1 MMNSRWRINSLVVI
15 FSWLLS
21 IQTGVQSSLTANDA
35 FEDSIKPFLKTYCIQ
50 CHGSETSEG
59 ELRLDTISND
69 FVNRPF
75 AGHWI
80 EVLDRINLGEMP
92 PEDELQP
99 SEAELAKTT
108 EWITQQLQLA
118 QHQRESTGGQVLLRR
133 LTRHEYANTVRD
145 LLGVE
150 FVAGEGP
157 IDLLPPDGSIRGFHR
172 NSNALFVDPSL
183 MNAYLEVAALI
194 SDQAIRF
201 RPPLVPQRTVRF
213 EYKDIIG
220 SAMNYQIDDRSAY
233 LDKETLVIMQ
243 GSARSYAKLR
253 HPFNE
258 REVPITGRYRVRIKA
273 SAVQGERSEPIY
285 MRVKQGPDDNI
296 AQFRV
301 DATPESPQVY
311 EFETVR
317 DEMLQGEYEVSLVN
331 DTKFQDY
338 LGNRGERARAADQ
351 LLQQGEAEQA
361 TIEKT
366 RLRAQGEDFN
376 SMFRPDVLD
385 LSKLPQLHLE
395 WIEVTGPLQEAFP
408 PESMKRLFPNGWIS
422 GKLNVS
428 DARRIMQELLPKV
441 YRRPVTENE
450 VAEVVN
456 LVETEMELG
465 NSFEAALK
473 TGLIATLCSPKFL
486 YVFEPEAAA
495 ESERRLSTHE
505 LATRLSYFLW
515 SSLPDET
522 LRDLAADHSLRQP
535 EILDAQVDRMLADSR
550 IDGFMDG
557 FVRQWLKIDEFN
569 RFPPDQAI
577 FPEYY
582 ATELSGIDSDIL
594 AQPIEMVR
602 EILNKKESLLA
613 LLDSDWTMLNERLAA
628 FYGINGVS
636 GEEFQRVSL
645 PREFPDHS
653 DTHIRGGLLGMA
665 GIHRWGSDGSRTK
678 PVDRGKYLLDVL
690 YNDPPP
696 PPPPNAGEIEPNL
709 NGQKLTVRERLAKH
723 REQTSCNNCH
733 RRIDP
738 YGLALE
744 NFNVIGQW
752 RTLED
757 GEKPI
762 NQWGNDRP
770 KIEIGATFPSGETY
784 NDFAS
789 FKRTILQQDE
799 RFLRGLSEKLLMYAL
814 ARTLEPSDRSLID
827 LAVAN
832 CRKDGDSMS
841 AIIKTIVQSETFQR
855 K

>member
-1 MMNSRWRINSLVVI
+1 MINSRSCIISLIVI
-15 FSWLLS
+15 SCWLLF
-21 IQTGVQSSLTANDA
+21 VQPGERSHLIADET
-35 FEDSIKPFLKTYCIQ
+35 FEDSIQPFLKTYCIQ

-59 ELRLDTISND
+59 ELRLDNISND

-92 PEDELQP
+92 PTDEQQP
-99 SEAELAKTT
+99 SASELEKFT
-108 EWITQQLQLA
+108 EWVTQQLQLA

-150 FVAGEGP
+150 FVDGEGP
-157 IDLLPPDGSIRGFHR
+157 IDLLPPDGSIKGFHR

-213 EYKDIIG
+213 EYKDIVG
-220 SAMNYQIDDRSAY
+220 SAMNYQVDDRSAY
-233 LDKETLVIMQ
+233 LDGETLVIMQ
-243 GSARSYAKLR
+243 GSARSFAKLR

-258 REVPITGRYRVRIKA
+258 REVPVTGRYHVRIKA

-301 DATPESPQVY
+301 DASPESPQVY

-317 DEMLQGEYEVSLVN
+317 DEMLQGEYNVSLVN

-351 LLQQGEAEQA
+351 LLQQGEIEQA
-361 TIEKT
+361 TIEKA
-366 RLRAQGEDFN
+366 RLRAQGEDIN
-376 SMFRPDVLD
+376 SMFRPEVLD
-385 LSKLPQLHLE
+385 LEKLPQLRLE

-408 PESMKRLFPNGWIS
+408 PESMKRFFPNGWDS
-422 GKLNVS
+422 RKLEIS
-428 DARRIMQELLPKV
+428 DASKIIRELLPKA
-441 YRRPVTENE
+441 YRRPVTANE

-456 LVETEMELG
+456 LVETEMTLG
-465 NSFEAALK
+465 NSFDDALK

-486 YVFEPEAAA
+486 YVFEPQAAS
-495 ESERRLSTHE
+495 ESERKLTSHE

-515 SSLPDET
+515 SSLPDEA
-522 LRDLAADHSLRQP
+522 LRKVVVDDSLAQP
-535 EILDAQVDRMLADSR
+535 EILEAEVDRMLADPR

-582 ATELSGIDSDIL
+582 ATELSGIDADIL

-602 EILNKKESLLA
+602 EIITKKGSLLA
-613 LLDSDWTMLNERLAA
+613 LLDSDWTIVNERLAHY
-628 FYGINGVS
+628 YGIKGVS
-636 GEEFQRVSL
+636 GEEFQRVQL
-645 PREFPDHS
+645 PGEFPEGS
-653 DTHIRGGLLGMA
+653 GTHIRGGLLGMA

-709 NGQKLTVRERLAKH
+709 RGQKLTVRERLAKH

-752 RTLED
+752 RTHED

-762 NQWGNDRP
+762 NQWGKDRP
-770 KIEIGATFPSGETY
+770 AIEIGARFPSGETY

-789 FKRTILQQDE
+789 FKRIIRQQDE
-799 RFLRGLSEKLLMYAL
+799 RFIRGLSEKLLMYAL

-827 LAVAN
+827 QAVKN
-832 CRKDGDSMS
+832 CREDDFSMQ